1 MLFVESQSLRQSV
14 DARTRMALLERLQEK
29 GLTPLIR
36 STRMSCF
43 EQALLAP
50 DRADEME
57 REVAQWTEEEEE
69 RRYIRGDVFC
79 FEDFVLFLIFGDEDS
94 EALGVRAGIVYGAEM
109 LEPEKKLDAFCRN
122 VSDALEALRDGAS
135 SDDQDATAEWEAR
148 ESRAVASLGRFS
160 AAHENAPSANAGA
173 RTESSSQRAIEL
185 LEDIEARRLLH
196 RIRESQSEGRVSEI
210 LSGVENEAATASLI
224 NRMADAGL
232 LRREVQVSCRQT
244 SRSIFRLPS
253 PDALAVITASGATCS
268 ECGTAIADEK
278 IEDLV
283 KPTEIASQLL
293 EDGSWLTTRIY
304 SSLRELG
311 VPEKEIAIAPPS
323 AEGESL
329 LMVNVSNAPFLFVLR
344 DGDVTATQARHA
356 LGKQLETD
364 ATHLVVVA
372 SGKIQDEARVRLREH
387 ARRRA
392 RGGGDVEVILIEG
405 VDAAEELRRAFERVS
420 QKSLAGELSALDAS
434 LGLSVG
440 FIVAARFKLM
450 QKAGALKDLDESAVG
465 ALAGSLREF

>member
-1 MLFVESQSLRQSV
+1 MLFVESKSLKQYV
-14 DARTRMALLERLQEK
+14 DAKARTALLEKLQEK

-43 EQALLAP
+43 EQALLGP

-57 REVAQWTEEEEE
+57 REVARWTEEEDE

-79 FEDFVLFLIFGDEDS
+79 FEGFVLFLIFNDDEA
-94 EALGVRAGIVYGAEM
+94 EAEGVRAGIVYGAEM

-122 VSDALEALRDGAS
+122 VSDALEATHGGAS
-135 SDDQDATAEWEAR
+135 SNGEHAIAEWEAR
-148 ESRAVASLGRFS
+148 ESRAAASLGRFS
-160 AAHENAPSANAGA
+160 AAQGDAPSANVGA
-173 RTESSSQRAIEL
+173 RTESSSQRAVEL

-196 RIRESQSEGRVSEI
+196 RIRESQAEGRVSEI

-232 LRREVQVSCRQT
+232 LRREVLVSCRQT

-311 VPEKEIAIAPPS
+311 VPDKEIAIAPPS

-329 LMVNVSNAPFLFVLR
+329 LMVNISNAPFLFVLR
-344 DGDVTATQARHA
+344 DGDVTVTQARHA

-387 ARRRA
+387 ERRRA

-450 QKAGALKDLDESAVG
+450 QRTGALKDLAESAVG